1 MDDRQI
7 INLFFSRS
15 EYAIEATASKY
26 GRLCHKIA
34 RNIVND
40 AADSE
45 ECVNDAYLNL
55 WNSIPPQRPDNLMAF
70 LAKIVRNVSLKKVE
84 YNQAQKRN
92 SRLSVSL
99 TELETVLPDSSY
111 THEIA
116 DESLGQLINEFLRKE
131 KEDVRNVFI
140 RRYYF
145 YDDIKDIAK
154 RYSFSESKV
163 KSILFH
169 TRNKLKKFL
178 IKKGVSV

>member
-7 INLFFSRS
+7 INLFFSRN
-15 EYAIEATASKY
+15 EDAIEETASKY

-34 RNIVND
+34 RNIVSD

-45 ECVNDAYLNL
+45 ECVNDAYLHL
-55 WNSIPPQRPDNLMAF
+55 WNVIPPQRPNNLKAF

-84 YNQAQKRN
+84 YNKARKRN
-92 SRLSVSL
+92 GQFAVSL
-99 TELETVLPDSSY
+99 TELEAVLPDSSY
-111 THEIA
+111 AHEMA

-131 KEDVRNVFI
+131 KEEIRNVFI

-154 RYSFSESKV
+154 RYAFSESKV